1 MLNVLEKCERIKKM
15 SKKELEKEY
24 MNIVG
29 KQIHNNEIP
38 EDMYPIMRDVLA
50 IALDYIPAK
59 VLKRIV
65 ARYK

>member
-1 MLNVLEKCERIKKM
+1 M

-24 MNIVG
+24 KNIVHQ
-29 KQIHNNEIP
+29 QIDEQHEAV
-38 EDMYPIMRDVLA
+38 EDMYPIMGDVLA

-65 ARYK
+65 ARYKK